1 MTLKPKMGRAESS
14 FDCLTLQ
21 SIFLLH
27 WQEDLLYGTAMIA
40 GVEARAGHLTG
51 RGYWPEDLEA
61 PLLGYF
67 PLLYDYFLRLLW
79 TTETTCTS
87 TFGYLLSISLPFFYL
102 LMDIS
107 GGELLELKEL
117 LLIGD
122 LYHLTLSLQ

>member
-51 RGYWPEDLEA
+51 KGYWPGDLG
-61 PLLGYF
+61 PHY
-67 PLLYDYFLRLLW
+67 W
-79 TTETTCTS
+79 
-87 TFGYLLSISLPFFYL
+87 
-102 LMDIS
+102 DIS
-107 GGELLELKEL
+107 
-117 LLIGD
+117 
-122 LYHLTLSLQ
+122 HCSTTTS

>member
-1 MTLKPKMGRAESS
+1 MAGRLAIWNCH
-14 FDCLTLQ
+14 DCWSGSQ
-21 SIFLLH
+21 SWAPDWKRLL
-27 WQEDLLYGTAMIA
+27 A
-40 GVEARAGHLTG
+40 GGLG
-51 RGYWPEDLEA
+51 A

-79 TTETTCTS
+79 TTETTYTS

-122 LYHLTLSLQ
+122 LYHLFAFLH